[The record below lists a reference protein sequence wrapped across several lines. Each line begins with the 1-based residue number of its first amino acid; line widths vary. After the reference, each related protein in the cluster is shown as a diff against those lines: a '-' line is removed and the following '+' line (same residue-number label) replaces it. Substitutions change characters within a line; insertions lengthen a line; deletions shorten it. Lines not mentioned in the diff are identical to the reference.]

1 MENRLP
7 IRSRA
12 GNLVLLVTGFA
23 FVLSASA
30 ILIYAIYSTWGFAG
44 PIDRFVQ
51 MVLVG
56 CAAFGI
62 YLVLGARQNLGSHP
76 VRFRNRTAN

>member
-1 MENRLP
+1 MPRGCAVTEVRSP

-12 GNLVLLVTGFA
+12 GNLVLLVTGLA

-44 PIDRFVQ
+44 PIDRLVQ

-56 CAAFGI
+56 CATFGLF
-62 YLVLGARQNLGSHP
+62 LVLGARRSL
-76 VRFRNRTAN
+76 